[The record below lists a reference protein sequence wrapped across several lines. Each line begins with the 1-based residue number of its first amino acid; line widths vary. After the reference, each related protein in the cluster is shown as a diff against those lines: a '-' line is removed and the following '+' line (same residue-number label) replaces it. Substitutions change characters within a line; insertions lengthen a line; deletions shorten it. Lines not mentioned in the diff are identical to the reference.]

1 MFSERTNWPLGLNKL
16 ANGLKQRRDAGLPVL
31 DLTVSNPTA
40 CGIPYPRDEIQAALT
55 GAQILRYQ
63 PDPKGAL
70 SAREAVVA
78 YYGARNEH
86 IDPERLILTAS
97 TSEAYS
103 FLFRL
108 LTNPGDEVLIP
119 QPSYPLFDFLADIND
134 VVLKRYPLCRDRNW
148 RIDHDVLLAEIGS
161 KTRAILAVNPNNPTG
176 SYLHVEDRNFLFEL
190 CVNRNLALIVDEV
203 FFDYAIDPSSVPPP
217 WPQQSD
223 ALVFRLN
230 GLSKTLGLP
239 QLKLG
244 WIQVAGPRKER
255 EEALAR
261 LEIVAD
267 TFLSVNTP
275 VQAALP
281 QLFKLRKRIQDAI
294 RQRVAL
300 NWGYLLEAAKNIPEL
315 TLFPP
320 QGGWTATLEFPCTY
334 CDEEWALRFLE
345 KHGVYSFPGYFFDY
359 DEPSLIVLSLL
370 SETEVF
376 LDGLPKMITLL
387 QSKM

>member
-1 MFSERTNWPLGLNKL
+1 MGLNKL
-16 ANGLKQRRDAGLPVL
+16 ASGLKQRQDAGLPVL

-40 CGIPYPRDEIQAALT
+40 CGLSYPDDEIRAALADT
-55 GAQILRYQ
+55 AIMRYQ
-63 PDPKGAL
+63 PDPQGTK

-78 YYGARNEH
+78 YYRSRQEDVDVEH
-86 IDPERLILTAS
+86 LVLTAS

-134 VVLKRYPLCRDRNW
+134 VVLKRYPLCRQQEWKINR
-148 RIDHDVLLAEIGS
+148 DVLQEQLGS

-176 SYLHVEDRNFLFEL
+176 SYLHAEDRNFLFAL
-190 CVNRNLALIVDEV
+190 CANHNLALIVDEV
-203 FFDYAIDPSSVPPP
+203 FFDYTIDPSSVPPP
-217 WPQQSD
+217 WPQTAD

-244 WIQVAGPRKER
+244 WIQVDGPSKER
-255 EEALAR
+255 QEALAR

-275 VQAALP
+275 VQVALP
-281 QLFKLRKRIQDAI
+281 QLFKLRKRIQNTI
-294 RQRVAL
+294 GQRVAM
-300 NWGYLLEAAKNIPEL
+300 NWGYLVEAAKNIQEL

-320 QGGWTATLEFPCTY
+320 QGGWYATLEFPRRY

-345 KHGVYSFPGYFFDY
+345 KHGVYSFPGYFFEY
-359 DEPSLIVLSLL
+359 SEPSLIVLSLL
-370 SETEVF
+370 SETETF
-376 LDGLPKMITLL
+376 RDGLAKMIRLC
-387 QSKM
+387 